1 MLRIVS
7 RDEYRS
13 HKEECL
19 RRYEEAGLSP
29 AECMSDVCSAQ
40 TRWAQ
45 SDGYADGV
53 MVGGIA
59 LTIAGLI
66 CKWLAHKE
74 LKQYN
79 REINAKVR
87 NAMSVKPLTDFK
99 VPGSEDD
106 DREEN
111 NDLYEGKRRAA
122 RIE

>member
-1 MLRIVS
+1 MLKIVS
-7 RDEYRS
+7 QHEYMH

-29 AECMSDVCSAQ
+29 AECMSDVCSAT

-66 CKWLAHKE
+66 CKWLARKE

-79 REINAKVR
+79 REINDKVY

-99 VPGSEDD
+99 VPNSEND

-111 NDLYEGKRRAA
+111 TD
-122 RIE
+122 